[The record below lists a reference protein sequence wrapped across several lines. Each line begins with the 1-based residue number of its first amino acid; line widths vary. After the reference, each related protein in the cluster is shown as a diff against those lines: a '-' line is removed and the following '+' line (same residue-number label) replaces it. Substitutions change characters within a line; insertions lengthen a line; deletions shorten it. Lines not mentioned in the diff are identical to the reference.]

1 MTAPLTPGEMH
12 NVTLEFASGAIVRV
26 MGSVNKPA
34 DIGGAAGQA
43 HDHKHDHKKD
53 HKHGD

>member
-1 MTAPLTPGEMH
+1 MH

-26 MGSVNKPA
+26 MGSVKKPA